1 MNTKFITIAMLAI
14 AVVLMLNTSTT
25 EAQSCPIFQKVT
37 GSGFFTVKNPIPQP
51 NVTIDF
57 DIANM
62 NFMFSVDADY
72 VREDTAWVV
81 DFGRWD
87 FRSRSISIPQNCE
100 NRLASSYAQAGSLA
114 QYFASAADAYAPN
127 ALNAL
132 QNLAYG
138 PANGW
143 NQTAVSCNT
152 VRYARKMS
160 FSELLGCNDLGGN
173 SLIKFNSLSLTSM
186 LQYDGTLY
194 VTAVN
199 PIWKN
204 AATKDQITGYETVE
218 FQYPFLFKFGSMIN
232 DVVAISATNN
242 FNMRVLN
249 MKLNSDNKL
258 QVTLRTELKSDN
270 GDFLYN
276 GLLTQQAFPV
286 TMVENVTAAVS
297 SELAN
302 GERVACQLNADGLCF
317 QEWVVTSTQTLTTY
331 QGLFAELWSIAVCQ
345 AVGQCD
351 KQNLNPPTV
360 TGQYKVTMDVVE
372 TKVGQN
378 DFKTKISTHKEIAMA
393 TSFSGPFKAGDRIY
407 VRDQLSVQTVDAN
420 KFSIKVNNAWICFPS
435 DTTYVP
441 KWNPTLN
448 QFGCSQPIAGKLPA
462 SNLIQL
468 IKTKLVSPANTVEA
482 AFDTLLH
489 AAQSLDALPYKSTV
503 AFSFLAQSLA
513 FQDAVY
519 YIHIE
524 TEVSQADGSKRK
536 MVSILQQNPTATGGS
551 ASNALGQQSSMSAL
565 FIEAP
570 AKTTTT
576 GATTTTGTTGSST
589 GSGIPILPIS
599 LGAGLGGAAALLMC
613 CVGMVLFAGLIIIV
627 RRRKNQEEHQKQ
639 PSTSSDSLPV

>member
-1 MNTKFITIAMLAI
+1 MKTNILFALVLVLSVINTLTI
-14 AVVLMLNTSTT
+14 VN
-25 EAQSCPIFQKVT
+25 AQSCSIFQKVT
-37 GSGFFTVKNPIPQP
+37 GSGFFTVKNPVPQP

-57 DIANM
+57 DLANM
-62 NFMFSVDADY
+62 NFKFSVDADY
-72 VREDTAWVV
+72 VREDTTWVV

-87 FRSRSISIPQNCE
+87 FRSRSIAIPQSCE
-100 NRLASSYAQAGSLA
+100 NRLASSYAQATSLS
-114 QYFASAADAYAPN
+114 QYFASGSDAYATG
-127 ALNAL
+127 ALNGL

-143 NQTAVSCNT
+143 NQTAVSCNR
-152 VRYARKMS
+152 VRYAREMS
-160 FSELLGCNDLGGN
+160 FSELLGCNDLAGN

-186 LQYDGTLY
+186 LQYDGVLY
-194 VTAVN
+194 VTSVN

-204 AATKDQITGYETVE
+204 AVTKDQITGYETVE

-242 FNMRVLN
+242 FNMRVEN
-249 MKLNSDNKL
+249 VKLNSDNKL
-258 QVTLRTELKSDN
+258 QVTLRTEIKSDN

-276 GLLTQQAFPV
+276 GIITNGAFPV
-286 TMVENVTAAVS
+286 TMVENVTSASS
-297 SELAN
+297 SELNN
-302 GERVACQLNADGLCF
+302 GVRVTCNQVDGICY
-317 QEWVVTSTQTLTTY
+317 QEWTVTSTNTQPTY
-331 QGLFAELWSIAVCQ
+331 QGSFDELWAVAVCQ
-345 AVGQCD
+345 ALGNCD
-351 KQNLNPPTV
+351 KTNPNAPTV
-360 TGQYKVTMDVVE
+360 TGQYKVAMDVIE

-378 DFKTKISTHKEIAMA
+378 DFKTKITTHKEIAMA
-393 TSFSGPFKAGDRIY
+393 NLFSGPFKAGDRVY

-435 DTTYVP
+435 DNTYVP

-524 TEVSQADGSKRK
+524 TEVAQADGSKRK
-536 MVSILQQNPTATGGS
+536 MVSILQQNPASGGS
-551 ASNALGQQSSMSAL
+551 AAGALGQQSTMSAL

-570 AKTTTT
+570 PKT
-576 GATTTTGTTGSST
+576 TTTTGTTSTTTGANT

-599 LGAGLGGAAALLMC
+599 LGAGLGGAAALLLC

-627 RRRKNQEEHQKQ
+627 RRRKNKQEEHEKQ
-639 PSTSSDSLPV
+639 PSTASDSAENKV